1 MIVECFTVGP
11 FQENTWLL
19 ADAPGGE
26 AIVIDPGGENE
37 RVLARVA
44 AHQLRLAAI
53 INTHGHI
60 DHIAGAGELVA
71 QLGIPFRL
79 HAADHFLVEQA
90 DAAAAMFGLPPFAKP
105 PLDAPPLADGETIAV
120 GALSLQVIHT
130 PGHSP
135 GGCSLLVGTHLFAGD
150 TLFAGSIGRTDLPGG
165 DLDTLMDSIFTRL
178 IAPLP
183 AGTVVHSGHGPD
195 STLAEEA
202 ATNPFLV
209 GWRR

>member
-19 ADAPGGE
+19 GEGPGGE

-44 AHQLRLAAI
+44 AQRLRLGAI
-53 INTHGHI
+53 VNTHGHI
-60 DHIAGAGELVA
+60 DHIAGAAELVA
-71 QLGIPFRL
+71 RLGIPFRL
-79 HAADHFLVEQA
+79 HAADHFLVETA
-90 DAAAAMFGLPPFAKP
+90 DAAAAMFGLGPLAKP
-105 PLDAPPLADGETIAV
+105 PLDAPPLADGETIAI
-120 GALSLQVIHT
+120 GALSLRVIHT

-135 GGCSLLVGTHLFAGD
+135 GGCSLLVDGHLFAGD

-178 IAPLP
+178 IAALP
-183 AGTVVHSGHGPD
+183 AATVLHCGHGPD
-195 STLAEEA
+195 SSLAEEA
-202 ATNPFLV
+202 ATNPFLR